1 MTPSGITELAGSVL
15 ERPTDRIVRAW
26 VRARGVDAWVDVQP
40 VSDEWSRRRQ
50 VGLGALT
57 IRAQLEILSR
67 LPADLP
73 VPWSTLASRDRRW
86 IARLPV
92 GTAHVD
98 TGAVTRL
105 AVSPVKV
112 MTAVVTA
119 RNWRRGL
126 HDATQFAPYCA
137 RALLIPERPADM
149 GELLLEASFYG
160 VGIGILGTEAVEW
173 VCPPEEFHPTRFTTS
188 SWLFSEQIFQQLL
201 LQQ

>member
-26 VRARGVDAWVDVQP
+26 IRARGVDAWVDVQP

-57 IRAQLEILSR
+57 IRTQLEILSR
-67 LPADLP
+67 LPTDLP
-73 VPWSTLASRDRRW
+73 VPWSTLAPRDRRW
-86 IARLPV
+86 IARLPI

-98 TGAVTRL
+98 RGAVTRL

-112 MTAVVTA
+112 TTAVVTA

-137 RALLIPERPADM
+137 RALLIPQRPADL
-149 GELLLEASFYG
+149 GALLLEASFYG
-160 VGIGILGTEAVEW
+160 VGIGILGTDAVEW
-173 VCPPEEFHPTRFTTS
+173 VCSPAEFRPTRFTTS

-201 LQQ
+201 RRG